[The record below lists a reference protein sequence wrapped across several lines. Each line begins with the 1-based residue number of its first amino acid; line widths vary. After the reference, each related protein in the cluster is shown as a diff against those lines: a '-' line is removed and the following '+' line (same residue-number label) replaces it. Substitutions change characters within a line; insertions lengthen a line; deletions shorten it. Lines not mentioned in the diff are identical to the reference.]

1 MFSENSRKQS
11 SIYRQILGR
20 QTKHVNM
27 CIRGPVLGRK
37 SIDLIIRKDSSE
49 KTGTAW
55 RVPCFFHFLVHSL
68 GICDAM
74 CTEVPWSQRCGTS
87 LNSSPACSKSCFPR
101 HCLWYHCAPPQQ
113 PLILWHVS
121 SMEGSSRPSWTK
133 LRISFL
139 KYQRPTKMPAAPLS
153 WVSYSSGDRK

>member
-87 LNSSPACSKSCFPR
+87 LIFIPSMFQELFPSSLSLISLCSTTAALDSVACLF
-101 HCLWYHCAPPQQ
+101 H
-113 PLILWHVS
+113 
-121 SMEGSSRPSWTK
+121 GG
-133 LRISFL
+133 F
-139 KYQRPTKMPAAPLS
+139 
-153 WVSYSSGDRK
+153 

>member
-49 KTGTAW
+49 RLVRHGESPASFTFSCIALAFVT
-55 RVPCFFHFLVHSL
+55 PC
-68 GICDAM
+68 A
-74 CTEVPWSQRCGTS
+74 QRCPGLS
-87 LNSSPACSKSCFPR
+87 AVAPA
-101 HCLWYHCAPPQQ
+101 
-113 PLILWHVS
+113 
-121 SMEGSSRPSWTK
+121 
-133 LRISFL
+133 
-139 KYQRPTKMPAAPLS
+139 
-153 WVSYSSGDRK
+153 